1 MYQVVENK
9 YVYEV
14 TENKTAIVG
23 NVKKIKIDNEL
34 TQINI
39 TVNIPINY
47 QTFDVEQQKY
57 ITDSSV
63 NKDVNIYVNG
73 SLLQG
78 AETIL
83 NGVGNIEF
91 ESAEAGIFEIR
102 IENTTC
108 EVIVE

>member
-34 TQINI
+34 TQINT

-57 ITDSSV
+57 ITDSSIY
-63 NKDVNIYVNG
+63 KDIEIYLNG
-73 SLLQG
+73 SLSG
-78 AETIL
+78 TETIL

>member
-34 TQINI
+34 TQINT

-63 NKDVNIYVNG
+63 NKDVNVYVNDV
-73 SLLQG
+73 LQG
-78 AETIL
+78 AETIV
-83 NGVGNIEF
+83 NGECNIEF
-91 ESAEAGIFEIR
+91 ESAEIGSYKIK
-102 IENTTC
+102 IENAIC